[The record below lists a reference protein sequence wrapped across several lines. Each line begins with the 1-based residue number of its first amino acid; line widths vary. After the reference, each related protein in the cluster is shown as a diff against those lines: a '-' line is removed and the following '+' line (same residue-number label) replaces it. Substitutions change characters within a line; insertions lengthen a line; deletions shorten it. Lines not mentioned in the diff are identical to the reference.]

1 MSRIDQAQERLE
13 RAVARLE
20 RARRAQTDR
29 LSQMK
34 DARSA
39 GPDAAEM
46 NNLVRAL
53 DEAQRENAAL
63 VAERESMA
71 DRVDTII
78 GRLKTVAGLDMAS
91 MTDDDARSGGRS
103 DAS

>member
-1 MSRIDQAQERLE
+1 MSRIEQAQERLE
-13 RAVARLE
+13 RAIARLE

-29 LSQMK
+29 LAQLK
-34 DARSA
+34 DARGA

-46 NNLVRAL
+46 NNLIRAL

-63 VAERESMA
+63 VAEREAMA

-78 GRLKTVAGLDMAS
+78 DRLRTVAGMEGS
-91 MTDDDARSGGRS
+91 GTGRGGRS
-103 DAS
+103 R